1 MFYDLMWVNS
11 RSEHFNP
18 DRQYA
23 FLRHQPGG
31 NTVIV
36 VANFDHEDLTV
47 SVNIPAHA
55 FDYMGIEPGNYAG
68 REVLSGADSTL
79 TLDLDAP
86 VSISVPAGGAAV
98 WVLSPATPKARQK
111 QRPTQRQNQSPENP
125 PVKKT
130 IDCGG
135 LNISL

>member
-1 MFYDLMWVNS
+1 MRRLIDSRKGALTRLAAAHRPLRSDYAAILSLCNTEAAIAEGMFYDLMWVNS

-55 FDYMGIEPGNYAG
+55 FDYMGIEPSN
-68 REVLSGADSTL
+68 
-79 TLDLDAP
+79 
-86 VSISVPAGGAAV
+86 
-98 WVLSPATPKARQK
+98 
-111 QRPTQRQNQSPENP
+111 
-125 PVKKT
+125 
-130 IDCGG
+130 
-135 LNISL
+135 